1 VELPLKPRTPNVL
14 FAPIVCTRLAL
25 QKKVLKLHKEAS
37 AKTGTLLLLLTIN
50 VAVMPHGRVITKIVE
65 ATRNKVAIK
74 GVAVAIKTVPNKV
87 AIKGAVEAIKTVHNK
102 ADTKGAVEAIKTV
115 RNKAAIK
122 GVAEATKTVRNK
134 ADTKGVAEAIKTVRK
149 VVVMVVHKVVD
160 TATVLRVGASIVAA
174 VAGVLLLVVCL

>member
-1 VELPLKPRTPNVL
+1 
-14 FAPIVCTRLAL
+14 
-25 QKKVLKLHKEAS
+25 
-37 AKTGTLLLLLTIN
+37 
-50 VAVMPHGRVITKIVE
+50 
-65 ATRNKVAIK
+65 
-74 GVAVAIKTVPNKV
+74 
-87 AIKGAVEAIKTVHNK
+87 VEAIKTVRNK
-102 ADTKGAVEAIKTV
+102 AAIKGAVEAIKTV